1 MKGLVKLK
9 TQIQKTYTAIRN
21 HKPVEYIGNAY
32 IEENNI
38 MAAEDPVRQVMS
50 EDQIKQ
56 SIEKTRRLMQ
66 EAAKK
71 LDFQQAALY
80 RDEMLQLMKLAEQ

>member
-1 MKGLVKLK
+1 
-9 TQIQKTYTAIRN
+9 
-21 HKPVEYIGNAY
+21 
-32 IEENNI
+32 

-66 EAAKK
+66 EAARK